1 MTYCPS
7 QDWDRHIDELD
18 AAAEAEMRF
27 YKEHGD
33 AIERIAIAL
42 IQYAMPVSGP
52 TDELA
57 LVKKAARIAS
67 LIYAE
72 QEE

>member
-1 MTYCPS
+1 MSYCPS
-7 QDWDRHIDELD
+7 QDWDHHIYELD
-18 AAAEAEMRF
+18 RAADEQMRF

-42 IQYAMPVSGP
+42 IGRYGCLDAQA
-52 TDELA
+52 ELA
-57 LVKKAARIAS
+57 LVQKAARIAS